1 MNTSEVTP
9 LFNTEISDMHQ
20 SDDLGEM
27 VEVDLSSNDFIH
39 SDFDREMRYNYCEE
53 DVQLAIK
60 MGMTVNEMFDLFQTL
75 NDERE
80 IIVKNQPEYSP
91 EWPIDFMGGEFYAYA
106 YEPEL
111 TNTVNVSRN
120 IHTLPVDETV
130 DTPLHM
136 PPLNADRS

>member
-1 MNTSEVTP
+1 MNTSEVAP
-9 LFNTEISDMHQ
+9 LFNIEMHQ
-20 SDDLGEM
+20 SDDLGDM
-27 VEVDLSSNDFIH
+27 VDVDLSSDEFIH
-39 SDFDREMRYNYCEE
+39 CEE

-80 IIVKNQPEYSP
+80 MILNNQSEYSP
-91 EWPIDFMGGEFYAYA
+91 EWPIDFMGEGFYANDITCV
-106 YEPEL
+106 YEEP
-111 TNTVNVSRN
+111 NTIATNVSRN

-136 PPLNADRS
+136 PPNSSRS